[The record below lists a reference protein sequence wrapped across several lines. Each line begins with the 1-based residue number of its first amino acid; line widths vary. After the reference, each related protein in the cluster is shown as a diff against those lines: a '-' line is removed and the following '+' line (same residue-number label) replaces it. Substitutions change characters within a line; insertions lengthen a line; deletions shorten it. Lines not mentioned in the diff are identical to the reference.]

1 VFVFWPSLLLIA
13 AGLLLYIPTVMVD
26 AALALVGRGEISRLA
41 EVGNRAA
48 RYVQRALANKRRW
61 VVNAI
66 MIRVAGML
74 LVGMGIARLLGASQ
88 KPLLWIWIVVPVA
101 LWFLIVLAQLAVR
114 LWVQATPTEW
124 AVRLAPWMMMTTT
137 LLWPVAWLL
146 RGAGAHLRV
155 GFSEEE
161 DSILLSDDGARL
173 FLPSDGDESD
183 IEESEKEMIAS
194 ILEMNETVVR
204 EVMVPRTEMVWIESG
219 KHLRQALSLALR
231 SGFSRIAVI
240 GEDIDDVVGVVYLKD
255 VVARVFADREAEQQT
270 VASVMREAYLV
281 PDSKQADDLLREMR
295 AARVHLAIVID
306 EYGGTAGL
314 VTIEDVLEEIVG
326 EIADEYDTGA
336 PEIERVADDQYRLSA
351 RAHVEDVAEALGITA
366 DGQEGVDTIAG
377 LLAVRLGRV
386 PIPGSDIRIDGWE
399 FRAEAGAGR
408 RNRVATVL
416 ATRVR
421 TSDLSPGSADDD
433 LPRGDAV
440 EGS

>member
-1 VFVFWPSLLLIA
+1 
-13 AGLLLYIPTVMVD
+13 VMMRT
-26 AALALVGRGEISRLA
+26 ALARVSRAVLAEIGQRSPGGARVLERLVGDR
-41 EVGNRAA
+41 A
-48 RYVQRALANKRRW
+48 RYVAVLQLLALILGSAVTVLLTALLMDTALDRPAALLLALILAS
-61 VVNAI
+61 VIAFI
-66 MIRVAGML
+66 LLGVAPETLGL
-74 LVGMGIARLLGASQ
+74 QHAGAIARRGA
-88 KPLLWIWIVVPVA
+88 
-101 LWFLIVLAQLAVR
+101 R
-114 LWVQATPTEW
+114 PTEILGT
-124 AVRLAPWMMMTTT
+124 V
-137 LLWPVAWLL
+137 LWPVARMLVAL
-146 RGAGAHLRV
+146 GNALTPGPGYRAGPFA
-155 GFSEEE
+155 SEAEFRELVDLAQDDVIE
-161 DSILLSDDGARL
+161 DDERQMIHSVFELSDTL
-173 FLPSDGDESD
+173 
-183 IEESEKEMIAS
+183 
-194 ILEMNETVVR
+194 VR